1 MTFESFL
8 KSIYNMVYSNMHK
21 FIEVDYTVIYALAFL
36 LIIAWAIVVLIS
48 KSFCYTTMISKDC
61 RKINRFIKKYKEINK
76 ENVEYFTAKC
86 FGKHCVKSMRNCW
99 KAYLNEGYGFPSEY
113 ITYAQCL
120 TRHRVGRGISRSRI
134 LAFRYGSGFISLAAL
149 GYNLHYINNFSQ
161 PIRIV
166 PGLALLAGTAI
177 ICDFIIN
184 GVFSLADNGAVENFF
199 RMQERLDAYVNLYQD
214 FDVEEYAEVD
224 ETSEEAIAE
233 NTENAETNQE
243 VSDNVVVE
251 EKEAETNETA
261 SEVAEDIKTEPIE
274 TAEEVE
280 STVEPIET
288 AEVEPIKV
296 DSVAKE
302 DEVENLVA
310 TDTVNDEKINPET
323 MEKLDKI
330 SALVDLAISKKA
342 SKATYV
348 GLAKMLIE
356 ASNKCENDA
365 EKTKLKEC
373 VLKIKRQIV

>member
-76 ENVEYFTAKC
+76 ENVEYFTVKC

-134 LAFRYGSGFISLAAL
+134 LAFRYGSGFIALAAL

-166 PGLALLAGTAI
+166 PGLALLAVTAI

-214 FDVEEYAEVD
+214 FDVEDYAEVA
-224 ETSEEAIAE
+224 ETSEETIVE
-233 NTENAETNQE
+233 NTERVETTQE
-243 VSDNVVVE
+243 VSENVVIDEKEPENEDTVSEVVEDTKIEPIETVEETAEPVADNVVV
-251 EKEAETNETA
+251 
-261 SEVAEDIKTEPIE
+261 
-274 TAEEVE
+274 
-280 STVEPIET
+280 
-288 AEVEPIKV
+288 
-296 DSVAKE
+296 
-302 DEVENLVA
+302 DEVTTESEETLVA
-310 TDTVNDEKINPET
+310 ADTTNDDEEMKPET
-323 MEKLDKI
+323 KEKLEKI
-330 SALVDLAISKKA
+330 SALVDVAISKKA
-342 SKATYV
+342 NRATYI

-356 ASNKCENDA
+356 ASSRCENSV
-365 EKTKLKEC
+365 EKARLKEC
-373 VLKIKRQIV
+373 ALKIKRQIV